1 MMANGAFLAAL
12 VVVVATAVILEQ
24 LAFLRPYRSVLVR
37 HYLPW
42 LLGAMAVAFL
52 NLCALSYLVIQR
64 LRLGDTGRKLA
75 HLERQ
80 LQSGDT
86 IVRDLSARLAAEE

>member
-1 MMANGAFLAAL
+1 MMANCAFLAAL
-12 VVVVATAVILEQ
+12 VVVVATGVMLEQ
-24 LAFLRPYRSVLVR
+24 LAFLRPYRGVLVH

-42 LLGAMAVAFL
+42 ILGAMGIAFL
-52 NLCALSYLVIQR
+52 NRCALSYLVVQH

>member
-1 MMANGAFLAAL
+1 MMAHCAFVAAL
-12 VVVVATAVILEQ
+12 VVVVATGLVLEQ
-24 LAFLRPYRSVLVR
+24 LAFLRPYRSVLVH

-42 LLGAMAVAFL
+42 LLAAMGLAFV
-52 NLCALSYLVIQR
+52 NLWALSYLLIQH

>member
-1 MMANGAFLAAL
+1 MMANCTFLAAL
-12 VVVVATAVILEQ
+12 VVVVATAVMLEQ
-24 LAFLRPYRSVLVR
+24 LAFLRPYRSVLVH

-42 LLGAMAVAFL
+42 LLGAMGIAFL
-52 NLCALSYLVIQR
+52 NLCALSYLVLQR